1 MPLVIEMKNNSRT
14 MSWNLYLC
22 RMKNNL
28 AKFNYYGTWG
38 FARGPYF

>member
-22 RMKNNL
+22 PMKTNL